1 MALPPRAGVQI
12 PAAPV
17 VLVVAAA
24 VPASVGAAQPTKEIL
39 VVLPLE
45 PTAVAVVVVLVLSVG
60 RQAARTK
67 LVTAARAC
75 LPQLVASRP
84 REPVVEEEEA
94 PLSRVL
100 ESGAAPTRALVVL
113 AAAAPAV
120 PVVYPLTGLQ
130 PAAPQCAPRMPAS
143 LAPLILVA
151 VVVVAPLVACQSD
164 SQIRVLVVLVLLS
177 SVMLQAH

>member
-1 MALPPRAGVQI
+1 M
-12 PAAPV
+12 
-17 VLVVAAA
+17 
-24 VPASVGAAQPTKEIL
+24 
-39 VVLPLE
+39 
-45 PTAVAVVVVLVLSVG
+45 VVV
-60 RQAARTK
+60 
-67 LVTAARAC
+67 
-75 LPQLVASRP
+75 
-84 REPVVEEEEA
+84 EA

-113 AAAAPAV
+113 AAAAPAA